1 MGTFNTISAI
11 LMLTVSLTEI
21 IFIMLDSPEKKLI
34 RDIRANMFLGFL
46 YFITGMSV
54 KVIAFSVFSLFYHY
68 AIFKPEMSWW
78 LWIVGFLCCDF
89 MHYFYHWLG
98 HKTRI
103 FWAPHVTH
111 HSSLYFNMS
120 TGYRNNF
127 FHALYRFLFWA
138 PLCLLGIPPVVVM
151 VIESLT
157 AIQNF
162 IVHTEKIG
170 KLGFLDWI
178 FNTPSNHRVHHGIN
192 PEYIDKNMG
201 GVLMIYDHL
210 FRTYAREVDPPK
222 YGITHNINS
231 ESPYK
236 IITHEYAH
244 LLQELPKIKGV
255 FNKVR
260 YLLSPPD

>member
-11 LMLTVSLTEI
+11 LMLTVSITEI
-21 IFIMLDSPEKKLI
+21 IFVILDSPEKKLI
-34 RDIRANMFLGFL
+34 RDIRANMLLGFI
-46 YFITGMSV
+46 YFIIGMSV
-54 KVIAFSVFSLFYHY
+54 KVIAFAVFTLFYHY
-68 AIFKPEMSWW
+68 AFFKPELSWW

-89 MHYFYHWLG
+89 IHYGYHWLG

-127 FHALYRFLFWA
+127 FHALYRFIFWA
-138 PLCLLGIPPVVVM
+138 PLCLLGIPPVVVLVM
-151 VIESLT
+151 ESII

-170 KLGFLDWI
+170 KLGMLDWL

-192 PEYIDKNMG
+192 PEYIDKNFG

-210 FRTYAREVDPPK
+210 FRTYAKEEAPAV
-222 YGITHNINS
+222 YGITHDINS
-231 ESPYK
+231 TNPVK
-236 IITHEYAH
+236 IITHEYFH
-244 LLQELPKIKGV
+244 LMKQLPKINGLTK
-255 FNKVR
+255 KIL
-260 YLLSPPD
+260 YLFSPPD

>member
-1 MGTFNTISAI
+1 MSTFNTISAG
-11 LMLTVSLTEI
+11 
-21 IFIMLDSPEKKLI
+21 IMLSVSIVEITLVIIHSPEKKLI
-34 RDIRANMFLGFL
+34 KDVRANMILGIL

-54 KVIAFSVFSLFYHY
+54 KLIAFSVFSFFYY
-68 AIFKPEMSWW
+68 YSIFKPEMSWW

-138 PLCLLGIPPVVVM
+138 PLCFFGIPPVVVLL
-151 VIESLT
+151 IESIT

-162 IVHTEKIG
+162 MVHTEKIG
-170 KLGFLDWI
+170 KLGALDWI

-192 PEYIDKNMG
+192 PEYIDKNLG
-201 GVLMIYDHL
+201 GILMIYDHL
-210 FRTYAREVDPPK
+210 FRTYVKEDAPAI
-222 YGITHNINS
+222 YGITSNIHTHD
-231 ESPYK
+231 PYK
-236 IITHEYAH
+236 IITHEYIH
-244 LLQELPKIKGV
+244 LIKELPKINGIS
-255 FNKVR
+255 NKIR
-260 YLLSPPD
+260 YLFSPPD